1 VVAAIDDFAS
11 NGAATMISV
20 SKNIKCMI
28 AFTLLTVF
36 SAGCSSTPTGRTQ
49 LTLKSEAALAQE
61 GTRQMAAI
69 RASSALVQDRA
80 TIDYVACVADAIVGT
95 LEGDDAAMYWELA
108 IVNQPDVNAFVMPG
122 GKIVVKSG
130 ILSVAENQDQLA
142 AVLGHEVAH
151 VTAHHAN
158 ERATRGVLAGYGI
171 EVLAIVLAGDS
182 SNPYSRNY
190 DPNRAR
196 GIYGATNT
204 FGSLGLMNPFSRMQE
219 SEADEIGLLYMAR
232 AGFDPRES
240 VSLWQNMNSS
250 EKTAKVPEFLSTH
263 PSGERRIESMVS
275 QLPEA
280 LALYNQAKAEGRA
293 PNCKP

>member
-1 VVAAIDDFAS
+1 MNSISKS
-11 NGAATMISV
+11 NKSLIV
-20 SKNIKCMI
+20 L
-28 AFTLLTVF
+28 TLLAIFVV
-36 SAGCSSTPTGRTQ
+36 GCTSTPTGRAQ

-61 GTRQMAAI
+61 GARQMAAI
-69 RASSALVQDRA
+69 RASSALVQDRG

-130 ILSVAENQDQLA
+130 ILTTAQNQHQLA

-158 ERATRGVLAGYGI
+158 ERATRGEIAGYGI
-171 EVLAIVLAGDS
+171 EVLSIILAGDS
-182 SNPYSRNY
+182 TNPYSRSY

-196 GIYGATNT
+196 GIYGAANT

-250 EKTAKVPEFLSTH
+250 SQTAKVPEFLSTH
-263 PSGERRIESMVS
+263 PSGEARIEAMVS
-275 QLPEA
+275 QLPAA
-280 LALYNQAKAEGRA
+280 LTLYNQAIAEGRQ
-293 PNCKP
+293 PNCEP